1 MDISVGDGYSFPRV
15 HISSLAAPSTQ
26 SCHLCHCPFY
36 LSLVQNE
43 AVVLGNKQAHLSMVL
58 VGENPASHSYVLHKI
73 RPASEVGINKHIDE
87 RKICNGV
94 SPEILMALSD
104 ATVTISHQYTP
115 KEQTKKCTVLA
126 EIVISAAGIL
136 SLITA
141 DIIKEGAAL
150 INVGINRVQDP
161 ILSKAKLVGDVDF
174 EGIRKNA
181 NYITPVWG
189 VGPMTV
195 AMLMK
200 NTIIAA
206 KKVLRLEEGK
216 Y

>member
-1 MDISVGDGYSFPRV
+1 LPAGSL
-15 HISSLAAPSTQ
+15 SLAAPSTQ

-43 AVVLGNKQAHLSMVL
+43 AVVISEVQQEVEEWVVLGNKQAHLSMVL

-73 RPASEVGINKHIDE
+73 RPASEVAIN
-87 RKICNGV
+87 
-94 SPEILMALSD
+94 SD
-104 ATVTISHQYTP
+104 ATVTVSHQYTP
-115 KEQTKKCTVLA
+115 KEQLKKCTVLA
-126 EIVISAAGIL
+126 EIVISAVGIL
-136 SLITA
+136 NLITA

-206 KKVLRLEEGK
+206 KKVLRLEKRKVLKHGVTTNQLLCFLS
-216 Y
+216 